1 MTRNLFIKFRCNEVE
16 KDVLVY
22 RAQNAHMT
30 LSDFIRKSLGVSTKK
45 HYMGKVVGTM
55 LETKSKKMCPQC
67 EKMIS
72 KRGYHR
78 HTKYCVG
85 N

>member
-1 MTRNLFIKFRCNEVE
+1 MTRNLFIKIRCTEQE
-16 KDVLVY
+16 KDMLFEKA
-22 RAQNAHMT
+22 RKAKMK
-30 LSDFIRKSLGVSTKK
+30 LSDYVRIKLGVPTKF
-45 HYMGKVVGTM
+45 YGKGKIVDTL
-55 LETKSKKMCPQC
+55 LETKNKKMCPQC

-85 N
+85 S